1 MDILDLY
8 GRSLDDFVARVRAVG
23 DAQWA
28 APTPCADWDVRQLV
42 NHVVYEDRWTVPLF
56 AGQTIADVG
65 DRFEGDLLGADPVAS
80 AAEAADAARA
90 AVAEPG
96 ALDRTVQLSFGPTP
110 ATEYAMQLFADHV
123 VHGWD
128 VAVAIGA
135 DPALDPDCVRALAGW
150 FAEREDGYRQAGAVG
165 PRADVPPG
173 ASEQDRLLAAF
184 GRSPSWQPSTT
195 G

>member
-8 GRSLDDFVARVRAVG
+8 GRALDDFVARVRAVG
-23 DAQWA
+23 GAQWA

-65 DRFEGDLLGADPVAS
+65 DRFEGDLLGADPVTS
-80 AAEAADAARA
+80 AADAAAGARA
-90 AVAEPG
+90 AVAAPG

-128 VAVAIGA
+128 LAVAIGA
-135 DPALDPDCVRALAGW
+135 DPALDPECVRAVAGW
-150 FAEREDGYRQAGAVG
+150 FAEREDGYRAAGAIG
-165 PRADVPPG
+165 PRADVSPG

-184 GRSPSWQPSTT
+184 GRSPSWRLTA